1 LGDATA
7 GNLAAISSRN
17 NRHIALRNIA
27 PQVMVTSAL
36 FPALIIVA
44 LVLGSIWISFR
55 TDILSPGLT
64 LQHYIDLYS
73 DPFAYRAFL
82 NSIGFSL
89 CTLAIAFFFGVP
101 IAWLTER
108 TDLKGRSAIYTFMTL
123 GIFIPSFFSAM
134 GWLFLLHPRIGMINT
149 WFRQLFGVTTSLS
162 IVNVPGMGLVQGLG
176 LASIVFV
183 LTSASLRAMDSYLE
197 EAAQMSGA
205 RFGARLRRVLLPLA
219 WPGLLASGLY
229 VFTIGIGAFD
239 VPLVIGMSNRIY
251 TFSTYLYVM
260 SNPLNGVP
268 RYGVVAAFASFMV
281 VFALLLSWWYS
292 RVLAQSRRYQVIS
305 GKAYRPRLVALGKWQ
320 ILAWAFVAGFFLVA
334 KIMPL
339 VMMLWASLLPYFQPF
354 SMKALSSLSFNNYTT
369 LNWSLLAR
377 GLGNTAILMITVP
390 AIALAI
396 SLIFSWVVLRSRS
409 RFRLAFD
416 FIAFLPHAVPSTIFA
431 FVALVFALAFSFG
444 AFDLSG
450 SLVLIIIV
458 MAVTMLSFGSRI
470 TNSAL
475 IQVHT
480 ELEEAGAIA
489 GASLFDILRQILF
502 PLLKPA
508 FLFGWLW
515 IALLAFRELT
525 IPMILFSASN
535 VTYSVAVWGLWY
547 SGLFDAAAAA
557 SLIMMVLL
565 LPLVIVY
572 LRYARK
578 TGLNA

>member
-1 LGDATA
+1 MTSEALAREPGRSWTSRLMPRIDLGDVM
-7 GNLAAISSRN
+7 
-17 NRHIALRNIA
+17 IAL
-27 PQVMVTSAL
+27 AL
-36 FPALIIVA
+36 VPALIILA
-44 LVLGSIWISFR
+44 LVLGTVWIGFR
-55 TDILSPGLT
+55 TDILSSTLT
-64 LQHYIDLYS
+64 IAHYRELYS

-82 NSIGFSL
+82 NSLGFAA
-89 CTLAIAFFFGVP
+89 CTLIVAFFFGVP

-108 TDLKGRSAIYTFMTL
+108 TDIKARSAIYAFMTI

-134 GWLFLLHPRIGMINT
+134 GWLFLLHPRIGMVNT
-149 WFRQLFGVTTSLS
+149 WLRTLFGIQAPFNIVSL
-162 IVNVPGMGLVQGLG
+162 PGMGLVQGLG

-183 LTSASLRAMDSYLE
+183 LTSASLRSMDSHLE

-205 RFGARLRRVLLPLA
+205 RFGSSLRRVLLPLA

-268 RYGVVAAFASFMV
+268 RYGAVAAFASFMI

-292 RVLAQSRRYQVIS
+292 RVLVQSRRYQVIT
-305 GKAYRPRLVALGKWQ
+305 GKAYRPRLVALGPWQ
-320 ILAWAFVAGFFLVA
+320 IAAWGFVGGYFLIA

-339 VMMLWASLLPYFQPF
+339 AMMLWASLLPYFQPF
-354 SMKALSSLSFNNYTT
+354 SLKALANLSFANYAT
-369 LNWSLLAR
+369 LNWSLLTR
-377 GLGNTAILMITVP
+377 GLANTAILMITVP
-390 AIALAI
+390 AIALTI
-396 SLIFSWVVLRSRS
+396 SLVFSWVVLRSRS

-431 FVALVFALAFSFG
+431 FVALVFALSVSLG

-450 SLVLIIIV
+450 SLTLIVIV
-458 MAVTMLSFGSRI
+458 MAVAMLSFGSRI
-470 TNSAL
+470 TNGAL
-475 IQVHT
+475 IQIHH
-480 ELEEAGAIA
+480 ELEEAAAIS
-489 GASLFDILRQILF
+489 GASLVDTLRLIIF

-515 IALLAFRELT
+515 IALLTFRELT
-525 IPMILFSASN
+525 IPMILFSATN

-547 SGLFDAAAAA
+547 SGSFDAAAAA
-557 SLIMMVLL
+557 NLIMLVLL

-572 LRYARK
+572 LRYAGK
-578 TGLNA
+578 PGLNA